1 MGIRRPVR
9 HPWAACRGGV
19 AVFRWWRPGL
29 DGAVGRVDRRAGAVC
44 SWSPRSAR
52 RRRGAA
58 ICRARPWP
66 RRDHR
71 VFGDA
76 TRLDRRVAQVRVTDP
91 HHPLYGK
98 CFPVSYRRSGRG
110 PRVIVIR
117 LPDGRERG
125 IPRSATTPAT
135 VSDDLVPVPG
145 SRQLHISVRTLLP
158 LANHVGAV
166 LASRHADL
174 EGGGERDLVQS
185 SANQA
190 GCSAT
195 AVAAGTNGD
204 TASTCTAGGA
214 TRAAPEAAR
223 SLRGEPSC

>member
-1 MGIRRPVR
+1 MRVSLLWPRQAWRSLRRVVCAGTRLSAP
-9 HPWAACRGGV
+9 ACARCAQADQV
-19 AVFRWWRPGL
+19 
-29 DGAVGRVDRRAGAVC
+29 
-44 SWSPRSAR
+44 R
-52 RRRGAA
+52 RRR
-58 ICRARPWP
+58 WW
-66 RRDHR
+66 DHR
-71 VFGDA
+71 ALLDA
-76 TRLDRRVAQVRVTDP
+76 TTLDRRVAQVRVTDP

-98 CFPVSYRRSGRG
+98 CFPVSHRRSGRG
-110 PRVIVIR
+110 PRMIVIR

-125 IPRSATTPAT
+125 IPWSAATPTT
-135 VSDDLVPVPG
+135 VSDDVAPAPA
-145 SRQLHISVRTLLP
+145 SRQPHISVRTLLP

-174 EGGGERDLVQS
+174 EGGGEQDLDQS

-195 AVAAGTNGD
+195 AVAAGTNAD

-214 TRAAPEAAR
+214 ARAAPAAAR